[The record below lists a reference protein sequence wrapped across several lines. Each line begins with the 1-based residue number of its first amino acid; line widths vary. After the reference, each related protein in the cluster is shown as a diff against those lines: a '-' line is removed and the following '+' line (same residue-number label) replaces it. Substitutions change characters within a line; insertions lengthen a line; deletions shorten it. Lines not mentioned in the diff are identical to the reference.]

1 MASRP
6 EVLEALEQ
14 AVAAQP
20 GNTALRL
27 HLAELL
33 LEADRREEAGR
44 HCQAVLTGD
53 PGNLQALELSMRL
66 VDDTAAEVVEV
77 ERPSVTLDDVGGM
90 GQVKRRL
97 RQSFLGPLRDPELR
111 RLYGKSL
118 RGGLLLWG
126 PPGCGKTFIGRA
138 VAGELGARFFTV
150 GLHDVLDMWFGQS
163 ERNLHD
169 LFETARRNAP
179 CALFLDEVDALGHRR
194 SRLEGGGRNVV
205 AQLLSELDSVGS
217 SNEGV
222 FVLAATNHP
231 WDIDAALRRPG
242 RLDRAVLVLPP
253 DEPARAAIL
262 RYHLRDRPVERVD
275 VPWLARRTDGWSGA
289 DLAMLCEAAAEQ
301 ALEAAMYTGR
311 PRPIGMGDC
320 RRALRSLRP
329 TTAPWF
335 ATARNFVQFGNQG
348 GIYDELLDHFRGAG
362 RR

>member
-1 MASRP
+1 
-6 EVLEALEQ
+6 
-14 AVAAQP
+14 
-20 GNTALRL
+20 
-27 HLAELL
+27 
-33 LEADRREEAGR
+33 
-44 HCQAVLTGD
+44 
-53 PGNLQALELSMRL
+53 MRL

-90 GQVKRRL
+90 EQVKRRL

-163 ERNLHD
+163 EHNLHD

-179 CALFLDEVDALGHRR
+179 CVLFLDEVDALGHRR

-205 AQLLSELDSVGS
+205 AQLLAELDSVGS

-231 WDIDAALRRPG
+231 WDVDSALLRPG
-242 RLDRAVLVLPP
+242 RFDRMLLVLPP
-253 DEPARAAIL
+253 DPPAREAIL
-262 RYHLRDRPVERVD
+262 RLHLRGKPTEALD
-275 VPWLARRTDGWSGA
+275 LRRIVRATDGFSGA
-289 DLAMLCEAAAEQ
+289 DLALICDHATER
-301 ALEAAMYTGR
+301 AM
-311 PRPIGMGDC
+311 D
-320 RRALRSLRP
+320 ASLRSGAIRAITQADLVDGVRSIRP
-329 TTAPWF
+329 SVKPWLEI
-335 ATARNFVQFGNQG
+335 ARNYATYSNEHGAF
-348 GIYDELLDHFRGAG
+348 DELLAYLKRQ
-362 RR
+362 R

>member
-14 AVAAQP
+14 AVAA
-20 GNTALRL
+20 
-27 HLAELL
+27 
-33 LEADRREEAGR
+33 
-44 HCQAVLTGD
+44 
-53 PGNLQALELSMRL
+53 
-66 VDDTAAEVVEV
+66 
-77 ERPSVTLDDVGGM
+77 
-90 GQVKRRL
+90 
-97 RQSFLGPLRDPELR
+97 
-111 RLYGKSL
+111 
-118 RGGLLLWG
+118 
-126 PPGCGKTFIGRA
+126 
-138 VAGELGARFFTV
+138 
-150 GLHDVLDMWFGQS
+150 
-163 ERNLHD
+163 
-169 LFETARRNAP
+169 
-179 CALFLDEVDALGHRR
+179 
-194 SRLEGGGRNVV
+194 
-205 AQLLSELDSVGS
+205 
-217 SNEGV
+217 
-222 FVLAATNHP
+222 TNHP
-231 WDIDAALRRPG
+231 WDVDAALRRPG

-335 ATARNFVQFGNQG
+335 ATVRNFVQFGNQG